1 VKEERMR
8 RKFTIGLLIFFVISY
23 IGLTLYFDKQS
34 NNNYDNLNQVSENV
48 IHKTDTEKKD
58 AEEIDKLEITSEE
71 KNNKIREHEGF
82 VLLKDI
88 DKSFI
93 FDIRYATNNNFT
105 HKVIYP
111 TDICVLRTKTAYKLV
126 KANEILKS
134 QGYKIKIFDGYR
146 PISVQK
152 IFWDLVQ
159 DSNYVANP
167 STGGS
172 IHNKGCAVDIT
183 LVDIND
189 NEVEMPSEF
198 DDFSEKAFRSSQ
210 MSNEAR
216 KNLEIL
222 TNSMVSVGFQSID
235 SEWWHYEDNER
246 SAYSVVDL
254 DLTIF
259 N

>member
-1 VKEERMR
+1 MR
-8 RKFTIGLLIFFVISY
+8 RKFTIGLLIFFVISC
-23 IGLTLYFDKQS
+23 IGLTLYFHKQT
-34 NNNYDNLNQVSENV
+34 NNNYDNLNQESENV
-48 IHKTDTEKKD
+48 IHKIDT
-58 AEEIDKLEITSEE
+58 EEIDAEKIDKTEIISEE
-71 KNNKIREHEGF
+71 KNNEIREHEGF

-93 FDIRYATNNNFT
+93 FDIRYSTTNNFT

-111 TDICVLRTKTAYKLV
+111 TDIWVLRTKTAYKLA

-172 IHNKGCAVDIT
+172 IHNKGCAVDIS
-183 LVDIND
+183 LVDLNG
-189 NEVEMPSEF
+189 NEAEMPSEF
-198 DDFSEKAFRSSQ
+198 DEFSEKAFRNSQ
-210 MSNEAR
+210 MSKEVK
-216 KNLEIL
+216 KNLGIL
-222 TNSMVSVGFQSID
+222 TDAMVSAGFQSID
-235 SEWWHYEDNER
+235 SEWWHYEDTER

-254 DLTIF
+254 DLNIF